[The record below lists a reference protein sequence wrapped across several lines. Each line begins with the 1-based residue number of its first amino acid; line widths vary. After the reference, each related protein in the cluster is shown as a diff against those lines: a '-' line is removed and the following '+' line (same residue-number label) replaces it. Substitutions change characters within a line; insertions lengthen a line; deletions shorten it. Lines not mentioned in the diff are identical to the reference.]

1 MLNVNIRKKL
11 DIFELNIKFKSDKKL
26 VAIVGESGSGKTT
39 LLRCIAG
46 LEKYD
51 GKIDV
56 SENISI
62 LFQNY
67 ALFPNMSVYQNLQ
80 FANDNRKKIEEI
92 IVLMELENLKN
103 RYPHNL
109 SGGEK
114 QRVALARA
122 LIVEPQVL
130 LLDEPFSALNF
141 SLKQKLYKEIE
152 FIKSMFDIQI
162 ILISHDLGEVYRLA
176 DEIIEIRDGK
186 IIDRFIPKGEYVKVV
201 EKNSEEMM
209 IEIDGKIYKVKL

>member
-56 SENISI
+56 PENISI